1 MSKSSTMFYVPPD
14 AEARMEMLTSQVA
27 AASADDDSGET
38 AAPRD
43 TVT

>member
-1 MSKSSTMFYVPPD
+1 MSKSSMFYVPPD

-27 AASADDDSGET
+27 AASDDDDSGET

-43 TVT
+43 SVT